1 MTTQFQATTEQH
13 LKSYLALVDYWDAEA
28 GDTHELLGS
37 REVLHDRIGSLSKRD
52 LQRLMQGDD
61 LVLSLV
67 KSAKDQLKSKRPEDT
82 HISLTWD
89 VSMLLKTADL
99 IVSERS
105 SRKLAA

>member
-1 MTTQFQATTEQH
+1 MSTQFRTTTEQH
-13 LKSYLALVDYWDAEA
+13 LKSYLALVDYWDSDA

-37 REVLHDRIGSLSKRD
+37 REILHERLASLSKRD

-61 LVLSLV
+61 DVLALV
-67 KSAKDQLKSKRPEDT
+67 KSAKDALKLKRPEDS

-89 VSMLLKTADL
+89 VSMLFKTADL